1 MIIVMNL
8 GVKKVEIFQ
17 KIRKKNG
24 RVRSSNRKGNLK
36 GKYSVEIN
44 TKDII
49 NNLKFINI
57 ENFNLNSIDD
67 GKGNKNNIKNEKGV
81 MVEKEKILFKIRYL
95 GIYLLDMYL
104 KKVNIPL

>member
-1 MIIVMNL
+1 MNL

-24 RVRSSNRKGNLK
+24 RVRSSNGKGNLK

-49 NNLKFINI
+49 NNLKFINK
-57 ENFNLNSIDD
+57 ENFNFDD
-67 GKGNKNNIKNEKGV
+67 GKGNKNNIINEKGV
-81 MVEKEKILFKIRYL
+81 MVEKEKILFKIRYV